1 VTVPDS
7 ASLHLTT
14 GLTVEGW
21 VNPTANGA
29 GTWRTMALKET
40 ATGMSWALYP
50 FGDGNF
56 PSAHAFTTSE
66 LWARGTT
73 RPPLNAWT
81 HLAATYDGT
90 TIRLF
95 VNGVQAATRA
105 QTGALVA
112 STQPLRIGGN
122 ALWAEWF
129 QGQLDEIRVYD
140 RALSTTEI
148 QTDMGRPIT
157 PP

>member
-1 VTVPDS
+1 
-7 ASLHLTT
+7 
-14 GLTVEGW
+14 
-21 VNPTANGA
+21 
-29 GTWRTMALKET
+29 
-40 ATGMSWALYP
+40 MSWGLYP
-50 FGDGNF
+50 FGDNGF

-66 LWARGTT
+66 LWAQGTT
-73 RPPLNAWT
+73 RPALNTWT

-105 QTGALVA
+105 QTGALVT
-112 STQPLRIGGN
+112 STQPLRFGGN
-122 ALWAEWF
+122 AKWAEWF

-140 RALSTTEI
+140 RALTAAEI
-148 QTDMGRPIT
+148 QTDMGAPIT